1 MRIDR
6 THQPWLIASC
16 LILGGSIAIYI
27 AYAALAAKIGGGTPV
42 GLFFGT
48 VGFGFMLFAAA
59 LGIRKRYPIWRI
71 GRAQHWMRGHLWLGT
86 LALPII
92 FLHAGFHFGGWLTT
106 LLMILL
112 IIVTVSGLAGAY
124 LQHTLPT
131 RMMRE
136 VAYET
141 IYDQIDRIQHGLVT
155 EAEQRVSSVA
165 EEMAPGR
172 GAGAT
177 VVLTYIGAVPEI
189 NTELAE
195 FQAAYESEIRPYLT
209 GEQKTSPLRS
219 RAYSGEFF
227 RKLREL
233 LPERARPT
241 AVALEDICEEKRQL
255 DRQRI
260 LHRVLHTWL
269 FCHIPLSL
277 ALIVLGFVHAIG
289 ALRY

>member
-1 MRIDR
+1 MRIDQ
-6 THQPWLIASC
+6 THRPWLIASC
-16 LILGGSIAIYI
+16 LILGGSIVLYAIY
-27 AYAALAAKIGGGTPV
+27 ALTAARVGGGTAA
-42 GLFFGT
+42 GLFFG
-48 VGFGFMLFAAA
+48 VLGFGFMLFAAA

-106 LLMILL
+106 LLMGLL
-112 IIVTVSGLAGAY
+112 IIVTLSGLAGAY

-136 VAYET
+136 VTYET
-141 IYDQIDRIQHGLVT
+141 IYDQIDHIREGLAK
-155 EAEQRVSSVA
+155 EAQERASSVA
-165 EEMAPGR
+165 ETMAPGR

-195 FQAAYESEIRPYLT
+195 FNAAFESDIHPYLT
-209 GEQKTSPLRS
+209 DAQPHSPLRS

-233 LPERARPT
+233 LPERARST
-241 AVALEDICEEKRQL
+241 AVALEEICEEKRQL
-255 DRQRI
+255 DRQRM
-260 LHRVLHTWL
+260 LHGVLHAWL
-269 FCHIPLSL
+269 FCHIPLSI

>member
-1 MRIDR
+1 MRIDQSHR
-6 THQPWLIASC
+6 PWLIASC
-16 LILGGSIAIYI
+16 LILGGSAVIYVI
-27 AYAALAAKIGGGTPV
+27 YALTAARIGGGTAV
-42 GLFFGT
+42 GLLFG
-48 VGFGFMLFAAA
+48 VIGFGFMLFAAA

-106 LLMILL
+106 LLMVLL
-112 IIVTVSGLAGAY
+112 IIVTLSGLVGAY
-124 LQHTLPT
+124 LQHTLPK

-136 VAYET
+136 VSYET
-141 IYDQIDRIQHGLVT
+141 IYDQIDRIRAGLVK
-155 EAEQRVSSVA
+155 EAEDRVHTVA

-189 NTELAE
+189 NTELE
-195 FQAAYESEIRPYLT
+195 KFNDVFESDIRPYLT
-209 GEQKTSPLRS
+209 NKQKHSPLRS
-219 RAYSGEFF
+219 RTYSGEFF
-227 RKLREL
+227 RKIREM
-233 LPERARPT
+233 LPEKARPA
-241 AVALEDICEEKRQL
+241 AVALEEVCEEKRQL
-255 DRQRI
+255 DRQRT
-260 LHRVLHTWL
+260 LHLVLHAWL

>member
-1 MRIDR
+1 MRIDQ
-6 THQPWLIASC
+6 THRPWLIASC
-16 LILGGSIAIYI
+16 LILGGSLAIYI
-27 AYAALAAKIGGGTPV
+27 AYAALSAKIGGGTPV

-112 IIVTVSGLAGAY
+112 IIVTLSGLAGAY

-177 VVLTYIGAVPEI
+177 VVLTYLGAVPEI

-195 FQAAYESEIRPYLT
+195 FQAAYEAEIRPYLS

>member
-6 THQPWLIASC
+6 THRPWLIASC
-16 LILGGSIAIYI
+16 VILAVSIAIYVP
-27 AYAALAAKIGGGTPV
+27 YAIFTKVDGGSAI

-86 LALPII
+86 LALPLI

-106 LLMILL
+106 ILMILL
-112 IIVTVSGLAGAY
+112 IVVTISGLIGAY

-136 VAYET
+136 VGFET
-141 IYDQIDRIQHGLVT
+141 IYDQIDHVRQGLVK
-155 EAEQRVSSVA
+155 EAEDRLSSIA
-165 EEMAPGR
+165 EEMAPGH

-177 VVLTYIGAVPEI
+177 VVLTYIGAIPTI
-189 NTELAE
+189 NEELAE
-195 FQAAYESEIRPYLT
+195 LGTAFENEIRPYLAN
-209 GEQKTSPLRS
+209 EVKKSPLRL
-219 RAYSGEFF
+219 RGYSARLFE
-227 RKLREL
+227 RLRHL
-233 LPERARPT
+233 LPVRAHAT
-241 AVALEDICEEKRQL
+241 AAAMEEICEEKRQL
-255 DRQRI
+255 DRQII
-260 LHRVLHTWL
+260 LHRTLHGWL
-269 FCHIPLSL
+269 LCHIPLSV

>member
-1 MRIDR
+1 MRIDQ
-6 THQPWLIASC
+6 THRPWLIASC
-16 LILGGSIAIYI
+16 FILGGSIALYV
-27 AYAALAAKIGGGTPV
+27 AYVLASTRIGGGTPV
-42 GLFFGT
+42 GLFFGI

-92 FLHAGFHFGGWLTT
+92 FLHAAFHFGGWLTT

-112 IIVTVSGLAGAY
+112 IVVTLSGFAGAY

-136 VAYET
+136 VSYET
-141 IYDQIDRIQHGLVT
+141 IYDQIDRIREGLVT
-155 EAEQRVSSVA
+155 EAEGRAQSVA
-165 EEMAPGR
+165 EQMAPGR

-177 VVLTYIGAVPEI
+177 VVLTYLGAVPEI

-195 FQAAYESEIRPYLT
+195 FNAAFESEVKPYLT
-209 GEQKTSPLRS
+209 GEQKHSPLRS
-219 RAYSGEFF
+219 RAYSGDFF

-241 AVALEDICEEKRQL
+241 AIALEEICEEKRQL
-255 DRQRI
+255 DRQRM
-260 LHRVLHTWL
+260 LHRVLHVWL

>member
-1 MRIDR
+1 MRIDQ
-6 THQPWLIASC
+6 THRPWLIASC
-16 LILGGSIAIYI
+16 FILGGSLALYI
-27 AYAALAAKIGGGTPV
+27 AYAALSTKIGGGTPV
-42 GLFFGT
+42 GLFFGI

-59 LGIRKRYPIWRI
+59 LGIRKRFPIWRI

-112 IIVTVSGLAGAY
+112 ILVTLSGIAGAY

-141 IYDQIDRIQHGLVT
+141 IYDQIDRIRQGLVK
-155 EAEQRVSSVA
+155 EAEECVHSVA

-177 VVLTYIGAVPEI
+177 VVLTYLGAVPEI
-189 NTELAE
+189 NTELARFNASFE
-195 FQAAYESEIRPYLT
+195 AEILPYLT
-209 GEQKTSPLRS
+209 SEQRHSPLRS

-241 AVALEDICEEKRQL
+241 AVALEEICEEKRQL
-255 DRQRI
+255 DRQRT
-260 LHRVLHTWL
+260 LHGVLHAWL

-277 ALIVLGFVHAIG
+277 ALIVLGLVHAIG

>member
-6 THQPWLIASC
+6 THRPWLIASC

-27 AYAALAAKIGGGTPV
+27 AYAALSAKISGGTPV

-86 LALPII
+86 LALPVI

-124 LQHTLPT
+124 LQHTLPS

-141 IYDQIDRIQHGLVT
+141 IYDQIDRIQQGLVT
-155 EAEQRVSSVA
+155 EAGQRVSNVA

-195 FQAAYESEIRPYLT
+195 FQAAYESEIRPYLA

-241 AVALEDICEEKRQL
+241 ATALEEICEEKRQL
-255 DRQRI
+255 DRQRM
-260 LHRVLHTWL
+260 LHKILHTWL

>member
-1 MRIDR
+1 MRIDQ
-6 THQPWLIASC
+6 THRLWLIASC
-16 LILGGSIAIYI
+16 FILGGSIALYV
-27 AYAALAAKIGGGTPV
+27 AYVSLSMKIGGGTPV
-42 GLFFGT
+42 GLFFGI

-92 FLHAGFHFGGWLTT
+92 FLHAAFHFGGWLTT

-112 IIVTVSGLAGAY
+112 IVVTLSGLAGAY
-124 LQHTLPT
+124 LQHTLPS

-136 VAYET
+136 VSYET
-141 IYDQIDRIQHGLVT
+141 IYDQIDRIREGLVT
-155 EAEQRVSSVA
+155 EAEGRAQSVA
-165 EEMAPGR
+165 EQMAPGR

-177 VVLTYIGAVPEI
+177 VVLTYLGAVPEI

-195 FQAAYESEIRPYLT
+195 FNAAFEAEVKPYLT
-209 GEQKTSPLRS
+209 GGQKHSPLRS

-241 AVALEDICEEKRQL
+241 AIALEEICEEKRQL
-255 DRQRI
+255 DRQRM
-260 LHRVLHTWL
+260 LHRVLHVWL